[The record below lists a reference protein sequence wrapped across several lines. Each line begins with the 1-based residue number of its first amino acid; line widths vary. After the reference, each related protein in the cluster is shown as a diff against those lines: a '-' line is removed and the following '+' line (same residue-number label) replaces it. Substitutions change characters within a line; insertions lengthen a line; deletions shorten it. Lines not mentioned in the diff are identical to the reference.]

1 MTDLVQRPRTGID
14 EPIHSQG
21 DVPVASD
28 VAIPKPPKVRGNL
41 AFLVLVGL
49 AILLVVVSAFSATIG
64 QFPVTF
70 TELWESLQRGLS
82 GNLVRWEAGEV
93 LTDGEIRMAQVDGS
107 LWQIRFPR
115 IALGLIVGA
124 CLGLA
129 GCLTQGLFGNP
140 LAEPSIIGT
149 SAGAAVGACLVIV
162 TGWGMSTFGLWAQ
175 PVGAFIGAIVT
186 TGLVYAMARL
196 RGVTQ
201 VLTIVLT
208 GIAVNAVANALIALL
223 IFLADQTSRDAIVF
237 WQLGSLNGAMWRAVI
252 ATAPLLLIGV
262 VVALILAPSLDL
274 VALGER
280 SARHLGVNVEQ
291 LRIVAVI
298 VLAMLTA
305 AAVSFAGLIAFVGL
319 IVPHLFRIVLGP
331 SHKVLVPASA
341 LGGALLIAGADIGA
355 RTLVAFADLPIG
367 MFTALIGGPVFY
379 FLLRRFLRREARG

>member
-1 MTDLVQRPRTGID
+1 MTDLAQRPLTGVD
-14 EPIHSQG
+14 QPLHSNI
-21 DVPVASD
+21 DVPPAEAST
-28 VAIPKPPKVRGNL
+28 PKPPKVRGNL
-41 AFLVLVGL
+41 AFFVLLAV
-49 AILLVVVSAFSATIG
+49 AILLVVVSAFSATVG
-64 QFPVTF
+64 QFPVTY
-70 TELWESLQRGLS
+70 TELWESLQRGLT
-82 GNLVRWEAGEV
+82 GNLVSLEPGQTMTAEQ
-93 LTDGEIRMAQVDGS
+93 IRMAQVDGS

-124 CLGLA
+124 CLGVA

-162 TGWGMSTFGLWAQ
+162 TGWGMGTFGLWAQ

-186 TGLVYAMARL
+186 TGLVYVMARL

-208 GIAVNAVANALIALL
+208 GIAVNAVANAIIALL

-252 ATAPLLLIGV
+252 ATAPLLLVGLI
-262 VVALILAPSLDL
+262 VALFLAPSLDL

-280 SARHLGVNVEQ
+280 SARHLGVNVER
-291 LRIVAVI
+291 LRVLAVI

-319 IVPHLFRIVLGP
+319 IIPHLFRIVLGP
-331 SHKVLVPASA
+331 SHKVLIPASA
-341 LGGALLIAGADIGA
+341 LGGALLIAGADVGA